1 MDRGRHR
8 CRYCYRW
15 NLLRV
20 VRQLKDRRHWCL
32 VNVPSVTPQMFLVI
46 LRNVMVIMVLVMV
59 DQMVEERCPLHR
71 VPMVGGDV
79 VV

>member
-1 MDRGRHR
+1 
-8 CRYCYRW
+8 
-15 NLLRV
+15 
-20 VRQLKDRRHWCL
+20 